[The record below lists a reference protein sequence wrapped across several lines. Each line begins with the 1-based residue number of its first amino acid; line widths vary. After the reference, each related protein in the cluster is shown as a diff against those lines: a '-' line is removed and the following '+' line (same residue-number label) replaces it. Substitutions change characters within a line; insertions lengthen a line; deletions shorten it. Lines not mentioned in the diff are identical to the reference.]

1 MMLNKPKYWDRKIG
15 IISIILLPLSLIFI
29 FLSFLKK
36 KLTKVNH
43 FSIPVV
49 CIGNIYIGGT
59 GKTPLAILLAKEL
72 AISGKKP
79 VIIRKYYNNH
89 DDEYNLIK
97 ECFNNLIICKNR
109 VKGIKEAEKAK
120 NDIAILDDGFQ
131 DYSVKKDLNI
141 ICFNQNQQIGNG
153 LVLPS
158 GPLRE
163 NLNALGNAN
172 IVIINGKKDQ
182 NFENKLLKINN
193 KIKIFYSVYKTENL
207 DAFKNKHLLAIAGIG
222 NPENFFQLIVE
233 NNLNIKKRLIFPDH
247 YNFSKEEI
255 ISIVNEAKKNDLHII
270 MTEKDYF
277 KIKKFKINEVKYL
290 KVKLIIEN
298 EKEFI
303 NEISKVI
310 C

>member
-1 MMLNKPKYWDRKIG
+1 M
-15 IISIILLPLSLIFI
+15 
-29 FLSFLKK
+29 
-36 KLTKVNH
+36 
-43 FSIPVV
+43 
-49 CIGNIYIGGT
+49 
-59 GKTPLAILLAKEL
+59 
-72 AISGKKP
+72 
-79 VIIRKYYNNH
+79 
-89 DDEYNLIK
+89 
-97 ECFNNLIICKNR
+97 
-109 VKGIKEAEKAK
+109 
-120 NDIAILDDGFQ
+120 
-131 DYSVKKDLNI
+131 VKK
-141 ICFNQNQQIGNG
+141 
-153 LVLPS
+153 S
-158 GPLRE
+158 
-163 NLNALGNAN
+163 
-172 IVIINGKKDQ
+172 K
-182 NFENKLLKINN
+182 FENKILKINN

-277 KIKKFKINEVKYL
+277 KIKKFKINDVKYL

>member
-1 MMLNKPKYWDRKIG
+1 MMLNKPKYWDGKIG
-15 IISIILLPLSLIFI
+15 IISIILLPLSFIFI

-43 FSIPVV
+43 FSIPIV

-59 GKTPLAILLAKEL
+59 GKTPAAILLAKEL
-72 AISGKKP
+72 TISGKKP

-89 DDEYNLIK
+89 DDEYSLIK
-97 ECFNNLIICKNR
+97 EYFNNLIICKNR
-109 VKGIKEAEKAK
+109 VKGIKEAEKAN

-131 DYSVKKDLNI
+131 DYSIKKNLNI
-141 ICFNQNQQIGNG
+141 ICFNQNQLIGNG

-163 NLNALGNAN
+163 NLNALSNAN
-172 IVIINGKKDQ
+172 IVIINGKKNQ
-182 NFENKLLKINN
+182 NFENKILKINN
-193 KIKIFYSVYKTENL
+193 KIKIFYALYKAENL
-207 DAFKNKHLLAIAGIG
+207 DEFKNKHLLAIAGIG

-255 ISIVNEAKKNDLHII
+255 TNIVNDSKKNNLHII

-277 KIKKFKINEVKYL
+277 KIKKFEINEVKCL
-290 KVKLIIEN
+290 KVKLVIEN

-303 NEISKVI
+303 NEIKKVI

>member
-1 MMLNKPKYWDRKIG
+1 M
-15 IISIILLPLSLIFI
+15 
-29 FLSFLKK
+29 
-36 KLTKVNH
+36 
-43 FSIPVV
+43 
-49 CIGNIYIGGT
+49 
-59 GKTPLAILLAKEL
+59 
-72 AISGKKP
+72 
-79 VIIRKYYNNH
+79 
-89 DDEYNLIK
+89 
-97 ECFNNLIICKNR
+97 
-109 VKGIKEAEKAK
+109 
-120 NDIAILDDGFQ
+120 
-131 DYSVKKDLNI
+131 
-141 ICFNQNQQIGNG
+141 
-153 LVLPS
+153 
-158 GPLRE
+158 
-163 NLNALGNAN
+163 
-172 IVIINGKKDQ
+172 
-182 NFENKLLKINN
+182 
-193 KIKIFYSVYKTENL
+193 YKTENL

>member
-1 MMLNKPKYWDRKIG
+1 MMLNKPKYWDGKIG
-15 IISIILLPLSLIFI
+15 IISIILLPLSFIFI

-43 FSIPVV
+43 FSIPIV

-59 GKTPLAILLAKEL
+59 GKTPAAILLAKEL
-72 AISGKKP
+72 TISGKKP

-89 DDEYNLIK
+89 DDEYSLIK
-97 ECFNNLIICKNR
+97 EYFNNLIICKNR

-163 NLNALGNAN
+163 NLNAL
-172 IVIINGKKDQ
+172 V
-182 NFENKLLKINN
+182 
-193 KIKIFYSVYKTENL
+193 T
-207 DAFKNKHLLAIAGIG
+207 
-222 NPENFFQLIVE
+222 LI
-233 NNLNIKKRLIFPDH
+233 
-247 YNFSKEEI
+247 
-255 ISIVNEAKKNDLHII
+255 
-270 MTEKDYF
+270 
-277 KIKKFKINEVKYL
+277 
-290 KVKLIIEN
+290 
-298 EKEFI
+298 
-303 NEISKVI
+303 
-310 C
+310 

>member
-29 FLSFLKK
+29 FFSFLKK

-89 DDEYNLIK
+89 DDEYSLIK
-97 ECFNNLIICKNR
+97 EYFNNLIICKNR
-109 VKGIKEAEKAK
+109 VKGIKEAEKAN

-182 NFENKLLKINN
+182 NFEKKLIKINN
-193 KIKIFYSVYKTENL
+193 KIKIFYLMYKTENL

-222 NPENFFQLIVE
+222 NPENFFKLIVE

-290 KVKLIIEN
+290 KLN
-298 EKEFI
+298 
-303 NEISKVI
+303 
-310 C
+310 